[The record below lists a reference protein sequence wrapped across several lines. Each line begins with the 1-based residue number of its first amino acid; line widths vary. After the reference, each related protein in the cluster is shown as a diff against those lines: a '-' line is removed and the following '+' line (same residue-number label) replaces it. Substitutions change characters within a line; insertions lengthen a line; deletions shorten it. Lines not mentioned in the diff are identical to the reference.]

1 MDFQPRQ
8 RFIEH
13 TAMGQSPSGAFWE
26 LGIAQPPLKA
36 NDLAEALDLSSSD
49 RERTESEWG
58 VLPPGQKPGWNTE

>member
-13 TAMGQSPSGAFWE
+13 TAMGQSSCGAFWE
-26 LGIAQPPLKA
+26 LGIAQPPVEA
-36 NDLAEALDLSSSD
+36 ADLAKTRYLSFGD

-58 VLPPGQKPGWNTE
+58 VLPPGQKPGWNNE